1 MGKLQDRPLGD
12 FESAADVGVPGV
24 TGSTTYNPTTQEYTM
39 SASGTDLWEARDEF
53 HFAWKKI
60 KGDFIVTARGHF
72 VTAGEHSFK
81 KFGWIARTCL
91 DANSAHVNAMVH
103 VNGRASLQYRR
114 AAGAKT
120 NEQVSKSKGP
130 EVFQLER
137 TGNKFI
143 ASFAQFGEPFIREE
157 VTSLQLP
164 DELYVGLFT
173 CSHIHDN
180 LQTAVIQDVR
190 ITIPAKAD
198 FIPYTDYIG
207 SNLEIL
213 DVETGRREIVYH
225 VSDSLQAPIG
235 RRTTRRSSIAATA
248 ACIASIWPRATDAD

>member
-1 MGKLQDRPLGD
+1 M
-12 FESAADVGVPGV
+12 
-24 TGSTTYNPTTQEYTM
+24 
-39 SASGTDLWEARDEF
+39 
-53 HFAWKKI
+53 
-60 KGDFIVTARGHF
+60 
-72 VTAGEHSFK
+72 
-81 KFGWIARTCL
+81 
-91 DANSAHVNAMVH
+91 
-103 VNGRASLQYRR
+103 
-114 AAGAKT
+114 
-120 NEQVSKSKGP
+120 
-130 EVFQLER
+130 
-137 TGNKFI
+137 
-143 ASFAQFGEPFIREE
+143 
-157 VTSLQLP
+157 TSLQLP

-248 ACIASIWPRATDAD
+248 ACIASTWPRASRC